1 MSSATRPRRRTS
13 CGIHLSQGH
22 RLGLVLPV
30 DHAGRLFPLHHCII
44 AWKLCTNMTADDV
57 TATLKLALEASGCN
71 RANVVHKPR
80 LLSDNGSSYIS
91 GALAEWLEDH
101 GMDHVRG
108 APYHPQT
115 QGKIER
121 WPQTLKNRILLEN
134 YCLPGDLEN
143 QISAFVDHYNNQRYH
158 ESIGNVTPA
167 DAYFGRHTAIIEKR
181 KKIKK
186 LTTQNRRLNHQR
198 QAA

>member
-1 MSSATRPRRRTS
+1 
-13 CGIHLSQGH
+13 
-22 RLGLVLPV
+22 
-30 DHAGRLFPLHHCII
+30 
-44 AWKLCTNMTADDV
+44 MTAERESM
-57 TATLKLALEASGCN
+57 TLQEMDAPALGVEERRDEAPGAGASHA
-71 RANVVHKPR
+71 RPTPDPEVVAKPK

-91 GALAEWLEDH
+91 GDLAEWLEDH

-121 WPQTLKNRILLEN
+121 WHQTLKNRILLES
-134 YCLPGDLEN
+134 YYLPGDLEN

-181 KKIKK
+181 KKITAVR
-186 LTTQNRRLNHQR
+186 LTERCWL
-198 QAA
+198 

>member
-1 MSSATRPRRRTS
+1 MEPPANPARFKE
-13 CGIHLSQGH
+13 LW
-22 RLGLVLPV
+22 RLGLELVGDQAPLCGGTVGIVLGEGGCDEGGDDAPALLAGMGQQVAHEV
-30 DHAGRLFPLHHCII
+30 DAAPRSSCAEDPGRGGL
-44 AWKLCTNMTADDV
+44 
-57 TATLKLALEASGCN
+57 
-71 RANVVHKPR
+71 
-80 LLSDNGSSYIS
+80 
-91 GALAEWLEDH
+91 
-101 GMDHVRG
+101 RG

-121 WPQTLKNRILLEN
+121 WHQTLKNRILLEN
-134 YCLPGDLEN
+134 YYLPGDLEN

-181 KKIKK
+181 KRIKK
-186 LTTQNRRLNHQR
+186 LTTQTRRLNHQR